1 MSEEKLSV
9 KVCYV
14 ELTRDLGGMISAM
27 SPKVELKWGDED
39 LETETCFEQGTKGDF
54 NQEFDLGDGSKSDKL
69 VIKVVSVGTFS
80 NDDVGTCTIL
90 ADQLK
95 VGAGIREKFTLLHET
110 DSAGVIMLE
119 SVYQGP
125 PEAEE
130 PAPVAAPTPAPMIAP
145 PMQTPAPMMQQPM
158 MQQQPQAFNA
168 MPGQQMGNAMPGQN
182 PMMMGGM
189 QQPMMGGMQQ
199 PMMGG
204 MPPMMGMQQPMMGG
218 MMQPPMMGGMM

>member
-54 NQEFDLGDGSKSDKL
+54 NQEFDLGDGSKSEKL

-80 NDDVGTCTIL
+80 NDDVGSCTIL

-145 PMQTPAPMMQQPM
+145 PMQTPAPMMQQP
-158 MQQQPQAFNA
+158 AFNA

-189 QQPMMGGMQQ
+189 QQPMMGGMPPMMGGMQQPMMGGMQQ

-204 MPPMMGMQQPMMGG
+204 MPPMMGM
-218 MMQPPMMGGMM
+218 